1 MVLPKINDSLLTF
14 NAIKLTKLPNAAY
27 SVIMINN
34 NPLDTLFRY
43 IELILYKTY
52 ADLRAEAERTYL
64 GFLWWIFEPIMY
76 MFVYYIFF
84 AIWLGHQ
91 TDDFVPFLLVGL
103 AVWQWLKSC
112 LSHGSET
119 ILGGHALMQQVHLPK
134 VIFPIILILT
144 DSVKFLFIFALLL
157 IFLWGYGFP
166 VGRPYLAIPLV
177 LLVQLLFTTALT
189 FFLAAI
195 IPFIPDLRFVVE
207 NILLAVFFVS
217 GIIIKSDLVPVAYRG
232 YYYMNPIVNLV
243 EMYRDILMYNT
254 WPNLSAITVIAIFS
268 IIGIWLGTRL
278 INQFEFIYPK
288 VM

>member
-1 MVLPKINDSLLTF
+1 
-14 NAIKLTKLPNAAY
+14 
-27 SVIMINN
+27 MINQTQ
-34 NPLDTLFRY
+34 LDTLSRY

-84 AIWLGHQ
+84 AIWLGHK

-103 AVWQWLKSC
+103 TIWQWLKSC

-119 ILGGHALMQQVHLPK
+119 ILGGHALMQHVNLPK

-144 DSVKFLFIFALLL
+144 DSVKFLFIFILLL
-157 IFLWGYGFP
+157 IFLWGYGFDI
-166 VGRPYLAIPLV
+166 GMPYLALPLL

-195 IPFIPDLRFVVE
+195 IPFIPDLRFVIE
-207 NILLAVFFVS
+207 NILLAIFFVS
-217 GIIIKSDLVPVAYRG
+217 GIIIKAEMVPIEYRA
-232 YYYMNPIVNLV
+232 YYYLNPIVNLV
-243 EMYRDILMYNT
+243 EDYRNILMYNT
-254 WPNLSAITVIAIFS
+254 WPSWPTLFIITVFS
-268 IIGIWLGTRL
+268 IIGIRLCVRL
-278 INQFEFIYPK
+278 ISHFEYIYPK
-288 VM
+288 VMQ

>member
-1 MVLPKINDSLLTF
+1 
-14 NAIKLTKLPNAAY
+14 
-27 SVIMINN
+27 MINQTQ
-34 NPLDTLFRY
+34 LDTLSRY
-43 IELILYKTY
+43 LELILYKTY

-84 AIWLGHQ
+84 AIWLGHK

-103 AVWQWLKSC
+103 SIWQWLKSC

-119 ILGGHALMQQVHLPK
+119 ILGGHALMQHVNLPK

-144 DSVKFLFIFALLL
+144 DSVKFLFIFSLLL
-157 IFLWGYGFP
+157 IFLWGYGFDI
-166 VGRPYLAIPLV
+166 GMPYFALPIL

-207 NILLAVFFVS
+207 
-217 GIIIKSDLVPVAYRG
+217 YRA
-232 YYYMNPIVNLV
+232 YYYLNPIVNLV
-243 EMYRDILMYNT
+243 EDYRNILMYNA
-254 WPNLSAITVIAIFS
+254 WPSWSTLFIITIFS
-268 IIGIWLGTRL
+268 IIGIRLCVRL
-278 INQFEFIYPK
+278 ISHFEYIYPK
-288 VM
+288 VMQ